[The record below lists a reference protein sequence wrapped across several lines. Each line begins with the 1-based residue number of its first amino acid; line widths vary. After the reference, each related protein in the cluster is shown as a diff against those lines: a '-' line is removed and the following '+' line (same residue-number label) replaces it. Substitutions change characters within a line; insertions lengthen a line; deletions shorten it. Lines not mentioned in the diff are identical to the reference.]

1 MDGLFKIAVLPVVF
15 LLYFAHKK
23 DPHPEQMRFLMKI
36 FGLGCLS
43 AIPVLFCELFYEG
56 VLKIP
61 EDYGSFALF
70 WNTFWGVAFVEEIF
84 KWIAMFVISYRS
96 KKFDETYDGIVYGAF
111 SSMGFACIENLLYVV
126 LGFSVVTGVLRALT
140 AVPGHFCYG
149 VIMGYFMSKARYNK
163 ENGKSGII
171 YIFLS
176 ILIPTALHALYDYLI
191 LDGTGLDI
199 LVWFVLIIVMFVS
212 CFILIIR
219 AAKNNAPIGAPEEP
233 VVATPAQTATTPA
246 TPASPAAQTIQPA
259 VPTEPVAPV
268 VTRVAPAPAPTP
280 TLAPAQEPTPTPELV
295 PTQATAPTINTAPT
309 PTVAVE
315 PTPTP
320 QTTNTTNTTQADSI
334 TTISWETRQNGQN
347 NS

>member
-1 MDGLFKIAVLPVVF
+1 MDSLFKIAVFPVIF
-15 LLYFAHKK
+15 LLYFVHKK
-23 DPHPEQMRFLMKI
+23 DPHPEQMKFLMKI

-43 AIPVLFCELFYEG
+43 AIPVLFCEMLYDR
-56 VLKIP
+56 VLQIP
-61 EDYGSFALF
+61 DSYGSFALF
-70 WNTFWGVAFVEEIF
+70 WNTFWGIALVEEIF
-84 KWIAMFVISYRS
+84 KWIAVFAMSYRS

-126 LGFSVVTGVLRALT
+126 LGFSVVTGIFRAIT

-171 YIFLS
+171 YILLS
-176 ILIPTALHALYDYLI
+176 VLIPTALHALYDYLI
-191 LDGTGLDI
+191 LDDAGLNI
-199 LVWFVLIIVMFVS
+199 LIWFVLIIAMFIS

-219 AAKNNAPIGAPEEP
+219 AAKNNAPIGTPEEP
-233 VVATPAQTATTPA
+233 VVATPAQTATTAPVAPA
-246 TPASPAAQTIQPA
+246 TPASQMIQPA
-259 VPTEPVAPV
+259 VPTETVAPV
-268 VTRVAPAPAPTP
+268 DTQVAPAPTP
-280 TLAPAQEPTPTPELV
+280 
-295 PTQATAPTINTAPT
+295 APTINTTPV

-315 PTPTP
+315 PTPAP

-334 TTISWETRQNGQN
+334 TTISWETGQNGQN

>member
-1 MDGLFKIAVLPVVF
+1 MDGLFKIAVFPVIF
-15 LLYFAHKK
+15 LLYFVHKK
-23 DPHPEQMRFLMKI
+23 DPHPEQMKFLMKI

-43 AIPVLFCELFYEG
+43 AIPVLFCEMIYDR
-56 VLKIP
+56 VLQIP
-61 EDYGSFALF
+61 DSYGSFALF
-70 WNTFWGVAFVEEIF
+70 WNTFWGIAFVEEIF
-84 KWIAMFVISYRS
+84 KWIAMFAMSYRS

-126 LGFSVVTGVLRALT
+126 LGFSVVTGVLRAIT

-149 VIMGYFMSKARYNK
+149 VIMGYFMSKA
-163 ENGKSGII
+163 
-171 YIFLS
+171 

-191 LDGTGLDI
+191 LDDTGLNI
-199 LVWFVLIIVMFVS
+199 LIWFVLIIAMFIS

-233 VVATPAQTATTPA
+233 VVSTPAQTAATAPVASANPA
-246 TPASPAAQTIQPA
+246 TPAAQIIQPA

-268 VTRVAPAPAPTP
+268 VTQVAPAPAPAPTP
-280 TLAPAQEPTPTPELV
+280 T
-295 PTQATAPTINTAPT
+295 INTAPV
-309 PTVAVE
+309 PTVAAE
-315 PTPTP
+315 PAPAP

-334 TTISWETRQNGQN
+334 TTISWETGQNGQN

>member
-1 MDGLFKIAVLPVVF
+1 MDSLFKIAVLPVIF
-15 LLYFAHKK
+15 LLYFVHKK
-23 DPHPEQMRFLMKI
+23 DPHPEQMKFLMKI

-43 AIPVLFCELFYEG
+43 AIPVLFCEMFYDR
-56 VLKIP
+56 VLQIP
-61 EDYGSFALF
+61 DSYGSFALF
-70 WNTFWGVAFVEEIF
+70 WNTFWGIAFVEEIF
-84 KWIAMFVISYRS
+84 KWIAMFAMSYRS
-96 KKFDETYDGIVYGAF
+96 KKFDETYDGIAYGAF

-126 LGFSVVTGVLRALT
+126 LGFSVVTGILRAIT

-171 YIFLS
+171 YILLS

-191 LDGTGLDI
+191 LDDTGPNI
-199 LVWFVLIIVMFVS
+199 LIWFVLIIAMFVS

-233 VVATPAQTATTPA
+233 VVATPAQTATTAPVAPA
-246 TPASPAAQTIQPA
+246 TPASQTIQPT

-268 VTRVAPAPAPTP
+268 VAQVAPAPA
-280 TLAPAQEPTPTPELV
+280 
-295 PTQATAPTINTAPT
+295 
-309 PTVAVE
+309 
-315 PTPTP
+315 P

-334 TTISWETRQNGQN
+334 TTISWETGQNGQN

>member
-1 MDGLFKIAVLPVVF
+1 MDGLFKIAVFPVIF
-15 LLYFAHKK
+15 LLYFVHKK
-23 DPHPEQMRFLMKI
+23 DPHPEQMKFLMKI

-43 AIPVLFCELFYEG
+43 AIPVLFCEMFYDR
-56 VLKIP
+56 VLQIS
-61 EDYGSFALF
+61 DSYGSFALF
-70 WNTFWGVAFVEEIF
+70 WNTFWGIAFVEEIF
-84 KWIAMFVISYRS
+84 KWIAMFAMSYRS

-126 LGFSVVTGVLRALT
+126 LGFSVVTGVLRAIT

-171 YIFLS
+171 YILLS

-191 LDGTGLDI
+191 LDDTGLNI
-199 LVWFVLIIVMFVS
+199 LIWFVLIIAMFIS

-233 VVATPAQTATTPA
+233 VVATPAQTATT
-246 TPASPAAQTIQPA
+246 TPAAPTTSAAQIIQPA
-259 VPTEPVAPV
+259 APTEPVAPV
-268 VTRVAPAPAPTP
+268 VTQVTPTPAPTP
-280 TLAPAQEPTPTPELV
+280 TPTP
-295 PTQATAPTINTAPT
+295 APTINSAPA
-309 PTVAVE
+309 PTVAAE
-315 PTPTP
+315 PTSAP

-334 TTISWETRQNGQN
+334 TTISWETGQNGQN

>member
-1 MDGLFKIAVLPVVF
+1 MDGLFKIAVFPVIF
-15 LLYFAHKK
+15 LLYFVHKK
-23 DPHPEQMRFLMKI
+23 DPHPEQMKFLMKI

-43 AIPVLFCELFYEG
+43 AIPVLFCEMIYDR
-56 VLKIP
+56 VLQIP
-61 EDYGSFALF
+61 DSYGSFALF
-70 WNTFWGVAFVEEIF
+70 WNTFWGIAFVEEIF
-84 KWIAMFVISYRS
+84 KWIAMFAMSYRS
-96 KKFDETYDGIVYGAF
+96 KKFDETYDGIAYGAF

-126 LGFSVVTGVLRALT
+126 LGFSVVTGVLRAIT

-171 YIFLS
+171 YILLS

-191 LDGTGLDI
+191 LDDTGLNI
-199 LVWFVLIIVMFVS
+199 LIWFVLIIAMFIS

-233 VVATPAQTATTPA
+233 VVSTPAQTAATAPVASANPA
-246 TPASPAAQTIQPA
+246 TPAAQIIQPA

-268 VTRVAPAPAPTP
+268 VTQVAPAPAPAPTP
-280 TLAPAQEPTPTPELV
+280 T
-295 PTQATAPTINTAPT
+295 INTAPV
-309 PTVAVE
+309 PTVAAE
-315 PTPTP
+315 PAPAP

-334 TTISWETRQNGQN
+334 TTISWETGQNGQN

>member
-1 MDGLFKIAVLPVVF
+1 MDSLFKIAVLPVIF
-15 LLYFAHKK
+15 LLYFVHKK
-23 DPHPEQMRFLMKI
+23 DPHPEQMKFLMKI

-43 AIPVLFCELFYEG
+43 AIPVLFCEMFYDR
-56 VLKIP
+56 VLQIP
-61 EDYGSFALF
+61 DSYGSFALF
-70 WNTFWGVAFVEEIF
+70 WNTFWGIAFVEETF
-84 KWIAMFVISYRS
+84 KWIAMFAMSYRS
-96 KKFDETYDGIVYGAF
+96 KKFDETYDGIAYGAF

-126 LGFSVVTGVLRALT
+126 LGFSVVTGILRAIT

-171 YIFLS
+171 YILLG

-191 LDGTGLDI
+191 LDDTGPNI
-199 LVWFVLIIVMFVS
+199 LIWFVLIIAMFVS

-233 VVATPAQTATTPA
+233 VVATPAQTATTAPVAPA
-246 TPASPAAQTIQPA
+246 TPAAQIIQPA
-259 VPTEPVAPV
+259 VPTEPAAPV
-268 VTRVAPAPAPTP
+268 VTQVAPAPTP
-280 TLAPAQEPTPTPELV
+280 TP
-295 PTQATAPTINTAPT
+295 APTINTAPV

-315 PTPTP
+315 PAPTP

-334 TTISWETRQNGQN
+334 TTISWETGQNGQN

>member
-1 MDGLFKIAVLPVVF
+1 MDSLFKIAVFPVIF
-15 LLYFAHKK
+15 LLYFVHKK
-23 DPHPEQMRFLMKI
+23 DPHPEQMKFLMKI

-43 AIPVLFCELFYEG
+43 AIPVLFCEMFYDR
-56 VLKIP
+56 VLQIP
-61 EDYGSFALF
+61 DSYGSLALF
-70 WNTFWGVAFVEEIF
+70 WNTFLGIAFVEEIF
-84 KWIAMFVISYRS
+84 KWIAMFAMSYRS

-126 LGFSVVTGVLRALT
+126 LGFSVVTGVLRAIT

-171 YIFLS
+171 YILLS

-191 LDGTGLDI
+191 LDDTGLNI
-199 LVWFVLIIVMFVS
+199 LIWFVLIIAMFIS

-233 VVATPAQTATTPA
+233 VVATPAQTATTAPVAPA
-246 TPASPAAQTIQPA
+246 TPASQMIQSAA
-259 VPTEPVAPV
+259 PTEPVAPV
-268 VTRVAPAPAPTP
+268 VTRVAPAPAPTL
-280 TLAPAQEPTPTPELV
+280 TPAQEPTPT
-295 PTQATAPTINTAPT
+295 ISPT
-309 PTVAVE
+309 PASTVAVE

-320 QTTNTTNTTQADSI
+320 QTTNITNTTQADSI
-334 TTISWETRQNGQN
+334 TTISWETGQNGQN

>member
-1 MDGLFKIAVLPVVF
+1 MDSLFKIAVFPVIF
-15 LLYFAHKK
+15 LLYFVHKK
-23 DPHPEQMRFLMKI
+23 DPHPEQMKFLMKI

-43 AIPVLFCELFYEG
+43 AIPVLFCEMFYDR
-56 VLKIP
+56 VLQIP
-61 EDYGSFALF
+61 DSYGSFALF
-70 WNTFWGVAFVEEIF
+70 WNTFWGIAFVEEIF
-84 KWIAMFVISYRS
+84 KWIAMFAMSYRS

-126 LGFSVVTGVLRALT
+126 LGFSVVTGVLRAIT

-171 YIFLS
+171 YILLS

-191 LDGTGLDI
+191 LDDTGLNI
-199 LVWFVLIIVMFVS
+199 LIWFVLIIAMFIS

-233 VVATPAQTATTPA
+233 VVATTAQTAATAPA
-246 TPASPAAQTIQPA
+246 PPVTQMIQPA
-259 VPTEPVAPV
+259 VPTGPAAPV
-268 VTRVAPAPAPTP
+268 VTQVAPAPTP
-280 TLAPAQEPTPTPELV
+280 TLVPVQEPTPTPT
-295 PTQATAPTINTAPT
+295 PAPTINTAPGST
-309 PTVAVE
+309 AAVE

-320 QTTNTTNTTQADSI
+320 QTTNNTNTTQADSI
-334 TTISWETRQNGQN
+334 TTISWETGQNGQN

>member
-1 MDGLFKIAVLPVVF
+1 
-15 LLYFAHKK
+15 
-23 DPHPEQMRFLMKI
+23 MKI

-43 AIPVLFCELFYEG
+43 AIPVLFCEMFYDRF
-56 VLKIP
+56 LQIP
-61 EDYGSFALF
+61 DSYGSFALS
-70 WNTFWGVAFVEEIF
+70 WNTFWGIAFVEETF
-84 KWIAMFVISYRS
+84 KWIAMFAMSYRS

-126 LGFSVVTGVLRALT
+126 LGFSVVTGILRAIT

-171 YIFLS
+171 YILLS
-176 ILIPTALHALYDYLI
+176 ILIPAALHALYDYLI
-191 LDGTGLDI
+191 LDGTGLNI
-199 LVWFVLIIVMFVS
+199 LIWFVLIIAMFIS

-233 VVATPAQTATTPA
+233 VVATPAQTTATAPSDPA
-246 TPASPAAQTIQPA
+246 TPTAQTIQPA
-259 VPTEPVAPV
+259 APTEPVAPV
-268 VTRVAPAPAPTP
+268 VTQVAPAPAPM
-280 TLAPAQEPTPTPELV
+280 
-295 PTQATAPTINTAPT
+295 PTINSAPV

-320 QTTNTTNTTQADSI
+320 QATNTTNTTQADSI
-334 TTISWETRQNGQN
+334 TTISWETGQNGQN

>member
-1 MDGLFKIAVLPVVF
+1 MDSLFKIAVLPVIF
-15 LLYFAHKK
+15 LLYFVHKK
-23 DPHPEQMRFLMKI
+23 DPHPEQMKFLMKI

-43 AIPVLFCELFYEG
+43 AIPVLFCEMFYDR
-56 VLKIP
+56 VLQIP
-61 EDYGSFALF
+61 DSYGSFALF
-70 WNTFWGVAFVEEIF
+70 WNTFWGIAFVEETF
-84 KWIAMFVISYRS
+84 KWIAMFAMSYRS
-96 KKFDETYDGIVYGAF
+96 KKFDETYDGIAYGAF

-126 LGFSVVTGVLRALT
+126 LGFSVVTGILRAIT

-171 YIFLS
+171 YILLS

-191 LDGTGLDI
+191 LDDTGLNI
-199 LVWFVLIIVMFVS
+199 LIWFVLIIAMFIS

-233 VVATPAQTATTPA
+233 VVATPAQTATTAPVAPA
-246 TPASPAAQTIQPA
+246 TPASQMIQSAA
-259 VPTEPVAPV
+259 PTEPVAPV
-268 VTRVAPAPAPTP
+268 VTQVAPAPAP
-280 TLAPAQEPTPTPELV
+280 TLAPAQEPTPT
-295 PTQATAPTINTAPT
+295 ISPT
-309 PTVAVE
+309 PASTVAVE

-320 QTTNTTNTTQADSI
+320 QTTNITNTTQADSI
-334 TTISWETRQNGQN
+334 TTISWETGQNGQN

>member
-1 MDGLFKIAVLPVVF
+1 MDSLFKIAVFPVIF
-15 LLYFAHKK
+15 LLYFVHKK
-23 DPHPEQMRFLMKI
+23 DPHPEQMKFLMKI

-43 AIPVLFCELFYEG
+43 AIPVLFCEMFYDR
-56 VLKIP
+56 VLQIP
-61 EDYGSFALF
+61 DSYGSFALF
-70 WNTFWGVAFVEEIF
+70 WNTFWGIAFVEEIF
-84 KWIAMFVISYRS
+84 KWIAMFAMSYRS

-126 LGFSVVTGVLRALT
+126 LGFSVVTGVLRAIT

-171 YIFLS
+171 YILLS
-176 ILIPTALHALYDYLI
+176 ALIPTALHALYDYLI
-191 LDGTGLDI
+191 LDDTGLNI
-199 LVWFVLIIVMFVS
+199 LIWFVLIIAMFIS

-233 VVATPAQTATTPA
+233 VVATPAQIATTAPAAPA
-246 TPASPAAQTIQPA
+246 TPAAQTIQPA

-268 VTRVAPAPAPTP
+268 PVATQVAP
-280 TLAPAQEPTPTPELV
+280 
-295 PTQATAPTINTAPT
+295 APTINTAPV

-320 QTTNTTNTTQADSI
+320 QTTNTTNTTRADSI
-334 TTISWETRQNGQN
+334 TTISWETGQNGQN